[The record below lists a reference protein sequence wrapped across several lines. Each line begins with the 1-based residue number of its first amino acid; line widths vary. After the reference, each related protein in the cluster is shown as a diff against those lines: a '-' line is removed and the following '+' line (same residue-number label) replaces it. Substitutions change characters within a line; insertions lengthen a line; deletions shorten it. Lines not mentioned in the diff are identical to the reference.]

1 MSLLSYPVRQSHARR
16 ADQASGNDCVAA
28 GLAQRTTSL
37 LSIAKGASPVTE
49 NEFKLFQRAMGEQGQ
64 TKSSVSDVI
73 AAAHKKGQLD
83 AW

>member
-1 MSLLSYPVRQSHARR
+1 MLCR
-16 ADQASGNDCVAA
+16 CVST
-28 GLAQRTTSL
+28 GFTQRTTTL
-37 LSIAKGASPVTE
+37 LSIAKGADPVTE

-73 AAAHKKGQLD
+73 ANASKKGNLD